1 MDCIQSTASGEKKFD
16 KIIFFGTGNAQSLN
30 FYNTCFAMKCSG
42 IDKYLLVD
50 AGGGN
55 GILNRLREAGISL
68 SDIDSAIITHAHTDH
83 IIGMVWI
90 YRMVAAGMLK
100 NADIPDFTFYGHD
113 KSLKTLEMMVTM
125 MLPRKFSALLG
136 DRIIFKEVHD
146 GETVNILGNDI
157 TFFDIL
163 STKEKQYGFYIEGI
177 AGGRRFVCLGDE
189 PCVSQNKKLII
200 NAGLV
205 LHEAFCLYDEREK
218 FKPYEKHHSTA
229 REAALLSGEC
239 GVGKLL
245 LYHTEDSHPADRKK
259 LYSSEAAE
267 YFDGEVFVPDDLDTI
282 SLN

>member
-1 MDCIQSTASGEKKFD
+1 MEHAENAANGAKKFD
-16 KIIFFGTGNAQSLN
+16 SIIFFGTGNAQSLN

-83 IIGMVWI
+83 IMGIVWI

-100 NADIPDFTFYGHD
+100 NAGIPVFTFYGHD

-125 MLPRKFSALLG
+125 MLPRKFSELIG
-136 DRIIFKEVHD
+136 NRIIFREVHD

-189 PCVSQNKKLII
+189 PCVQQNKKLIT

-218 FKPYEKHHSTA
+218 YKPYEKHHSTA
-229 REAALLSGEC
+229 REAALLAKEC
-239 GVGKLL
+239 GVEKLL
-245 LYHTEDSHPADRKK
+245 LYHTEDSHPTDRKR
-259 LYSSEAAE
+259 LYSSEASE
-267 YFDGEVFVPDDLDTI
+267 YFDGTVFVPDDLDTL

>member
-1 MDCIQSTASGEKKFD
+1 MELTENAVNEAKRFD
-16 KIIFFGTGNAQSLN
+16 SIIFFGTGNAQSLN

-83 IIGMVWI
+83 IMGIVWI
-90 YRMVAAGMLK
+90 YRMVAAAMLK
-100 NADIPDFTFYGHD
+100 NADIPVFTFYGHD

-125 MLPRKFSALLG
+125 MLPRKFSELLG
-136 DRIIFKEVHD
+136 NRIIFREVHD

-163 STKEKQYGFYIEGI
+163 STKEKQYGFYIEKAACGK
-177 AGGRRFVCLGDE
+177 RFVCLGDE
-189 PCVSQNKKLII
+189 PCVQQNKKLIM

-229 REAALLSGEC
+229 REAALLAKEC
-239 GVGKLL
+239 GVEKLL
-245 LYHTEDSHPADRKK
+245 LYHTEDSHPADRKR

-267 YFDGEVFVPDDLDTI
+267 YFDGTVFVPDDLDII